1 MACVDGIIC
10 VQVYP
15 GELRG
20 EKSVRRVS
28 VGSEVCMV
36 WDVGMPFKGRIVHLM
51 CDSGIEGLL
60 YVEVLVEYAM

>member
-1 MACVDGIIC
+1 M
-10 VQVYP
+10 
-15 GELRG
+15 
-20 EKSVRRVS
+20 
-28 VGSEVCMV
+28 GSEVCMV